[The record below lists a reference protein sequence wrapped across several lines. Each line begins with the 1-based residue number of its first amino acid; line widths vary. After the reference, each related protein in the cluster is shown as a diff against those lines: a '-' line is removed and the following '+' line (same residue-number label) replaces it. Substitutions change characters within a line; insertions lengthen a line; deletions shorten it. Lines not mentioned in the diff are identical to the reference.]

1 MVHQLENSSL
11 LQKPKKLH
19 TEKDI
24 NNASKRVHELINKYG
39 VKISKRTVEDSRSVE
54 FYLEK

>member
-1 MVHQLENSSL
+1 MVHQLEYSSL
-11 LQKPKKLH
+11 IQKPKKLH

-39 VKISKRTVEDSRSVE
+39 VKISKRTVE